1 MKLPKYQTYFR
12 SLFIIGPWT
21 GRALAQSTT
30 SSSACPTFSPAYPAP
45 VVASGWQ
52 AQLIATGLSTPRS
65 ILFDSNG
72 HLLVVQSG
80 YGVVNLELADSGGTC
95 ISVANKTYL
104 INSTDV
110 SVYPLLGYIMSNS
123 GNQLNHGLALSNDG
137 KTLYA
142 SSVEAVF
149 SWSYDAASQAVIGE
163 NKTLV
168 IGMNNTDHLT
178 RTLLMSQ
185 WQPGILLVSRGSA
198 TNVDSDAEDF
208 STGHSQLRAF
218 NMANVTGTS
227 PPYDFST
234 SGRLLGWGLRNSV
247 GLAEE
252 PLTGGIYSVENSVD
266 QITRDGTD
274 IHQNNPGEEMNFHGY
289 LNSSTENQ
297 GGNYG
302 YPDCFALWNT
312 DIPDVGSLQVGNQFT
327 MAPSSTLNDTTCS
340 LSRVPPR
347 LTFQAHMAPLDII
360 FLPNGTEAYVTF
372 HGSWDR
378 TAPVGYKLST
388 IAFANGS
395 PVAASDSTTALTDIF
410 SNQNNSNCPGSCF
423 RPVGLARDGQGRIF
437 MSSDATGEI
446 WVLLKTGAPSST
458 TSAPSSTT
466 SASPTATQTPNGAAA
481 SRLFGI
487 HSLLVTLGLL
497 AYCLLAESC

>member
-1 MKLPKYQTYFR
+1 M
-12 SLFIIGPWT
+12 
-21 GRALAQSTT
+21 AE
-30 SSSACPTFSPAYPAP
+30 P
-45 VVASGWQ
+45 VCVA
-52 AQLIATGLSTPRS
+52 
-65 ILFDSNG
+65 
-72 HLLVVQSG
+72 H
-80 YGVVNLELADSGGTC
+80 
-95 ISVANKTYL
+95 KTYM

-110 SVYPLLGYIMSNS
+110 SIRPAPKYIMSDS
-123 GNQLNHGLALSNDG
+123 GNQLNHGIALSNDG
-137 KTLYA
+137 RTLHT
-142 SSVEAVF
+142 SSEETVF
-149 SWSYDAASQAVIGE
+149 SWSYDAASQTVSVE

-168 IGMNNTDHLT
+168 TGMSNTDHVT

-198 TNVDSDAEDF
+198 ANLDSDAEDF

-218 NMANVTGTS
+218 NVANVTATS
-227 PPYDFST
+227 PPYNFST

-266 QITRDGTD
+266 QITRDGID

-289 LNSSTENQ
+289 LNSSTKNQ

-302 YPDCFALWNT
+302 YPDCFAFWDT
-312 DIPDVGSLQVGNQFT
+312 DIPAVGSLQVGSQLT

-340 LSRVPPR
+340 SSRVPPR

-360 FLPNGTEAYVTF
+360 FVPNGTEAYVTF

-395 PVAASDSTTALTDIF
+395 PVAPSDSTTALTDIF
-410 SNQNNSNCPGSCF
+410 SNQNNSKCPDSCF
-423 RPVGLARDGQGRIF
+423 RPVGPARDGQGRIF
-437 MSSDATGEI
+437 MSSNATGEI
-446 WVLLKTGAPSST
+446 WILMKTVAESLT
-458 TSAPSSTT
+458 TV
-466 SASPTATQTPNGAAA
+466 ASPTVTQTPNGAA
-481 SRLFGI
+481 SVIKYNIR
-487 HSLLVTLGLL
+487 GLL
-497 AYCLLAESC
+497 AMLGVLAYYLL

>member
-1 MKLPKYQTYFR
+1 
-12 SLFIIGPWT
+12 
-21 GRALAQSTT
+21 
-30 SSSACPTFSPAYPAP
+30 
-45 VVASGWQ
+45 
-52 AQLIATGLSTPRS
+52 
-65 ILFDSNG
+65 
-72 HLLVVQSG
+72 
-80 YGVVNLELADSGGTC
+80 
-95 ISVANKTYL
+95 
-104 INSTDV
+104 
-110 SVYPLLGYIMSNS
+110 MSNS
-123 GNQLNHGLALSNDG
+123 GNQLNHGIALSNDG

-142 SSVEAVF
+142 SSEEAVF
-149 SWSYDAASQAVIGE
+149 SWSYDAASQTVSSE

-168 IGMNNTDHLT
+168 NGMSNADHTT

-198 TNVDSDAEDF
+198 SNVDSVAEDS
-208 STGHSQLRAF
+208 STGHAQVRAF
-218 NMANVTGTS
+218 NVVNVTSTS
-227 PPYDFST
+227 PPYNFAT

-266 QITRDGTD
+266 DITRDGTD

-302 YPDCFALWNT
+302 YPDCFALWDT
-312 DIPDVGSLQVGNQFT
+312 DIPDVGSLQVGSQFT
-327 MAPSSTLNDTTCS
+327 IAPNSTFNDTTCAS
-340 LSRVPPR
+340 SRVPPR

-378 TAPVGYKLST
+378 TAPIGYKLST

-395 PVAASDSTTALTDIF
+395 PVAPSDSTTALTDIF
-410 SNQNNSNCPGSCF
+410 TNQNDFNCPDLCF

-446 WVLLKTGAPSST
+446 WVLLRTGIQPST
-458 TSAPSSTT
+458 TG
-466 SASPTATQTPNGAAA
+466 ASPTATQTPKGAAA
-481 SRLFGI
+481 SRLFDI
-487 HSLLVTLGLL
+487 RSLLVMLGLL
-497 AYCLLAESC
+497 AYCLLADPC

>member
-1 MKLPKYQTYFR
+1 MKLLQKRTYFR
-12 SLFIIGPWT
+12 SLFITGLCT
-21 GRALAQSTT
+21 GRALAQSTS
-30 SSSACPTFSPAYPAP
+30 SSSACPTLSPAYPAP

-72 HLLVVQSG
+72 HLLLVQSG
-80 YGVVNLELADSGGTC
+80 RGVVNLELADNSGIC
-95 ISVANKTYL
+95 VSVAKQTYM
-104 INSTDV
+104 INSTEV
-110 SVYPLLGYIMSNS
+110 GIHPPLNYILSNS
-123 GNQLNHGLALSNDG
+123 GNQLNHGIALSNDG

-142 SSVEAVF
+142 SSSATVF
-149 SWSYDAASQAVIGE
+149 SWSYDAASQTVSGT
-163 NKTLV
+163 NKTL
-168 IGMNNTDHLT
+168 ITGMNNTDHMT

-185 WQPGILLVSRGSA
+185 MQPGILVVSRGSA
-198 TNVDSDAEDF
+198 TNEDSEADDILM
-208 STGHSQLRAF
+208 GHSQLRAF
-218 NMANVTGTS
+218 NVSNVTATS
-227 PPYDFST
+227 PPYDFTT

-266 QITRDGTD
+266 QITRDGID

-302 YPDCFALWNT
+302 YPDCFALWDT

-327 MAPSSTLNDTTCS
+327 TDPNSVLNDTTCS
-340 LSRVPPR
+340 SSRIPPR

-378 TAPVGYKLST
+378 TVPVGYKLSA

-395 PVAASDSTTALTDIF
+395 PVAASDSKTALTDIF
-410 SNQNNSNCPGSCF
+410 SNQNNSNCPDSCF
-423 RPVGLARDGQGRIF
+423 RPVGLARDDQGRIF
-437 MSSDATGEI
+437 MTSDATGEI
-446 WVLLKTGAPSST
+446 WVLMKTAAQSST
-458 TSAPSSTT
+458 TG
-466 SASPTATQTPNGAAA
+466 ASPTATQTPNGAASA
-481 SRLFGI
+481 GI
-487 HSLLVTLGLL
+487 YNIRGLL
-497 AYCLLAESC
+497 EIFSVLAYYLL